1 MVIFFFLY
9 RISLIFSVLGYQQ
22 GSFKSTQMSYARVS
36 EAYSSAWPGLKKEL
50 ESAGFKPGTIQ
61 ILFAAYKSE
70 QVFEVHIRQ
79 NSGEKYK
86 LFKTYAVCQSSG
98 GPGPKRKQG
107 DGQVPEGFYKI
118 DRFNPWSSYHL
129 SLGVNYT
136 NTSDKYFAGRDNP
149 GGDIFIHGKCVTI
162 GCLPLT
168 DEKIK
173 EVYVLAVEARN
184 GGQNNIPVLLFPC
197 KMEGDVYAALRK
209 KYSADK
215 ELLNFWDNLET
226 GYKKFVSTGI
236 NPAFSFDAQGKYV
249 FK

>member
-107 DGQVPEGFYKI
+107 DGQVP
-118 DRFNPWSSYHL
+118 
-129 SLGVNYT
+129 NYP